1 MSFWKIF
8 SLGQLLRSTDPEDI
22 ATIYTYDALGRLTRR
37 DHPDA
42 GATEYAYDPA
52 GNIIRQTTPLGEINF
67 DYTYYRLTHKRYSH
81 MDGNNVAY
89 TYHLGGR
96 IESITDGTGHRKL
109 GYDALGNLVHE
120 DRYIAIPNSDNVLA
134 FHTEYTY
141 DSWGRMRTLLYPD
154 GEQVT
159 YTYRWGGDLFSV
171 HGTKGADSCRYI
183 DSIAYNALGQRTLV
197 RYENNVE
204 TRYIYD
210 SLTRRLARMYDT
222 SHLYRLLQDN
232 RYTYDPVGNITAI
245 DDNGLNRRWQTY
257 EYDPTNR
264 LIQSEGNMDGLG
276 LEYRSDYKYSAA
288 GKITRKNVQSTR
300 FNNHGQ
306 FSMDYS
312 NEYHYPTAGNPFAI
326 EKVSD
331 MNTGEITHFQW
342 DGNGNLVHAGNN
354 RNNERRL
361 RWTEDNRLQAFW
373 EHSEAGDIAAWY
385 NYTADG
391 TRNFKFTS
399 PKLLMSQNA
408 SYIRLAPPL
417 VDPTLYASPLL
428 TLSKHG
434 YTKHYF
440 EEGRRICSKI
450 GGGFDAGLGQDI
462 ERPVGVISGSLY
474 ILHEQQRMSVQKTFT
489 HDMDMEAGMEGVHDL
504 SKVVMNHELGR
515 DDPEPAFFYHSDHL
529 GSAAYITDEYGQWTQ
544 MLNYLP
550 YGEDWV
556 ERNRFNPAD
565 TTRLGIY
572 RFNGKEKD
580 HESGFHYY
588 GARYYWSELLT
599 GWLSVD
605 PLVDKYPSV
614 SPYAYCEWNPV
625 INIDPDGRRK
635 WPILKEYNGANRTIV
650 SGMYRNS
657 TGTIHGGVDIVH
669 RPVSGPPNLEG
680 GTIYATHDGIVE
692 ISGRS
697 QTAGNWIVIR
707 NGNIR
712 TKYMHMQDVSHY
724 NAGDYVLENTPI
736 GIVGNTGRS
745 EGPHVHYQLE
755 QLNPETTKWERINP
769 VEGDIPKVTP
779 SMEVDLKDPQL
790 MINARDGISH
800 KINLNEV
807 QITETKEK

>member
-1 MSFWKIF
+1 MVMYTGIGQIKMAAFSNLYEMKIE
-8 SLGQLLRSTDPEDI
+8 L
-22 ATIYTYDALGRLTRR
+22 
-37 DHPDA
+37 
-42 GATEYAYDPA
+42 
-52 GNIIRQTTPLGEINF
+52 
-67 DYTYYRLTHKRYSH
+67 KRTA
-81 MDGNNVAY
+81 NK
-89 TYHLGGR
+89 
-96 IESITDGTGHRKL
+96 TGICDK
-109 GYDALGNLVHE
+109 
-120 DRYIAIPNSDNVLA
+120 S
-134 FHTEYTY
+134 
-141 DSWGRMRTLLYPD
+141 
-154 GEQVT
+154 
-159 YTYRWGGDLFSV
+159 
-171 HGTKGADSCRYI
+171 
-183 DSIAYNALGQRTLV
+183 
-197 RYENNVE
+197 
-204 TRYIYD
+204 
-210 SLTRRLARMYDT
+210 
-222 SHLYRLLQDN
+222 
-232 RYTYDPVGNITAI
+232 
-245 DDNGLNRRWQTY
+245 
-257 EYDPTNR
+257 
-264 LIQSEGNMDGLG
+264 
-276 LEYRSDYKYSAA
+276 
-288 GKITRKNVQSTR
+288 
-300 FNNHGQ
+300 
-306 FSMDYS
+306 
-312 NEYHYPTAGNPFAI
+312 
-326 EKVSD
+326 
-331 MNTGEITHFQW
+331 
-342 DGNGNLVHAGNN
+342 
-354 RNNERRL
+354 
-361 RWTEDNRLQAFW
+361 
-373 EHSEAGDIAAWY
+373 
-385 NYTADG
+385 
-391 TRNFKFTS
+391 
-399 PKLLMSQNA
+399 
-408 SYIRLAPPL
+408 PL
-417 VDPTLYASPLL
+417 VNPTLYASPLI
-428 TLSKHG
+428 TITKHG

-440 EEGRRICSKI
+440 EGMNRICSKL
-450 GGGFDAGLGQDI
+450 GGGFKSV
-462 ERPVGVISGSLY
+462 EVGKIVPEIATSY
-474 ILHEQQRMSVQKTFT
+474 EEQHYMQR
-489 HDMDMEAGMEGVHDL
+489 EGVYYTLNKCLSVDSDMPNPIDL
-504 SKVVMNHELGR
+504 HRVIAWEKAR
-515 DDPEPAFFYHSDHL
+515 DEKEPAFYYHSDHL
-529 GSAAYITDEYGQWTQ
+529 GSAAYLTHRGNVVQT
-544 MLNYLP
+544 LNYLP

-556 ERNRFNPAD
+556 EQNHFDPSD

-755 QLNPETTKWERINP
+755 QLNPETTKWEKINP